1 MSLAEL
7 DMRARLYFPEVARK
21 TTKHVNQR
29 LLRKK
34 QAQKR

>member
-7 DMRARLYFPEVARK
+7 DMRARLYFPEKGNGNGTRF
-21 TTKHVNQR
+21 VNLR

-34 QAQKR
+34 QKPQ